1 MVTMV
6 MYDQNVAAFCG
17 VFSAARD
24 LVGDALGGQSYEAGH
39 RWGKMVALC
48 PAINDL
54 VVLNKM
60 IHPFCLNFFL

>member
-1 MVTMV
+1 MV
-6 MYDQNVAAFCG
+6 MYDQNVAAFRA

-24 LVGDALGGQSYEAGH
+24 LEGDALGANSYEARH
-39 RWGKMVALC
+39 RWGKMGSLC

-54 VVLNKM
+54 VVLLKM